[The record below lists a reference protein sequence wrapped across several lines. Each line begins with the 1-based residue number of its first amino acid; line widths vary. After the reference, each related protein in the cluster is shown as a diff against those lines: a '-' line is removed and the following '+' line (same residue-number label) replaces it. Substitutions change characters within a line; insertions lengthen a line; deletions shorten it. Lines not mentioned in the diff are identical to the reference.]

1 MTESVRLSKRVADQ
15 FICSRREAEN
25 YIEGG
30 WVRVDGH
37 TVEESGARV
46 TFDQLI
52 ELADHARADDHKP
65 ATFIVHKPAG
75 YDMAGGIDPLQKLIT
90 SATQMPGDRS
100 KRHFV
105 KKDLSHLELVMA
117 LEAQAS
123 GLVILTQEHGISRKF
138 AADRAKIEQEYIVE
152 VTGALS
158 PEGLRRLNHGLS
170 WQGKPLTP
178 AKVSWQ
184 NETHLRFA
192 LKNPPDGLLQ
202 DMCGQVGLEVQSIKR
217 IRVGRI
223 PMAGL
228 PVGQWRYL
236 LGYERF

>member
-15 FICSRREAEN
+15 FTCSRREAEN

-30 WVRVDGH
+30 WVRVDGC
-37 TVEESGARV
+37 TVEASGARV
-46 TFDQLI
+46 TLDQRI
-52 ELADHARADDHKP
+52 ELSDNACADDRKP
-65 ATFIVHKPAG
+65 ATFILHKPAG
-75 YDMAGGIDPLQKLIT
+75 QDLIQHPDLLQELIT
-90 SATQMPGDRS
+90 STSQISEDRS
-100 KRHFV
+100 GRHFV
-105 KKDLSHLELVMA
+105 KKDLNHLEPVMM

-123 GLVILTQEHGISRKF
+123 GLVVLSQEHGIIRKF
-138 AADRAKIEQEYIVE
+138 AADRAKIEQEYILE
-152 VTGALS
+152 VSGTLS
-158 PEGLRRLNHGLS
+158 AESLQHLNHGLS
-170 WQGKPLTP
+170 WQGVPLAP

-192 LKNPPDGLLQ
+192 LKNPADGLLQ
-202 DMCGQVGLEVQSIKR
+202 HMCHQVGLEVHSIKR

-228 PVGQWRYL
+228 PAGQWRYL

>member
-15 FICSRREAEN
+15 FTCSRREAEN

-30 WVRVDGH
+30 WVRVDGY
-37 TVEESGARV
+37 TTEEPGVRV
-46 TFDQLI
+46 TPDQTI
-52 ELADHARADDHKP
+52 ELAENARADALKP
-65 ATFIVHKPAG
+65 ATFILHKPAG
-75 YDMAGGIDPLQKLIT
+75 YDMTKGPSPLQELIT
-90 SATQMPGDRS
+90 PAMQIPDDRS
-100 KRHFV
+100 GRHFV
-105 KKDLSHLELVMA
+105 KKDLNHLEPVMG

-123 GLVILTQEHGISRKF
+123 GLIVLTQEHGIIRKF
-138 AADRAKIEQEYIVE
+138 ASDRAKIEQEYILE
-152 VTGALS
+152 VAGT
-158 PEGLRRLNHGLS
+158 PTPDGLQRLNHGLS
-170 WQGKPLTP
+170 WQSTPLPP

-202 DMCGQVGLEVQSIKR
+202 DMCRQVGLEVLSIKR
-217 IRVGRI
+217 IRIGRV
-223 PMAGL
+223 PMRGL

>member
-15 FICSRREAEN
+15 FTCSRREAEN

-37 TVEESGARV
+37 TIEEPGARV
-46 TFDQLI
+46 TLEQDI
-52 ELADHARADDHKP
+52 ELADDARADDPKPVTFILHKP
-65 ATFIVHKPAG
+65 ASH
-75 YDMAGGIDPLQKLIT
+75 DMTRGISALQELIT
-90 SATQMPGDRS
+90 PATQLPEDRS
-100 KRHFV
+100 GRHFL
-105 KKDLSHLELVMA
+105 KKDLNHLEPVMG

-123 GLVILTQEHGISRKF
+123 GLIVLTQEHGIIRKF
-138 AADRAKIEQEYIVE
+138 ASDKAKIEQEYILE
-152 VTGALS
+152 VAGALT
-158 PEGLRRLNHGLS
+158 PKGLQHLNHGLS
-170 WQGKPLTP
+170 WKGTPLPP

-202 DMCGQVGLEVQSIKR
+202 DMCHQVGLEVRSIKR
-217 IRVGRI
+217 IRIGRV
-223 PMAGL
+223 PMRDL
-228 PVGQWRYL
+228 PVGRWRYL